1 MPEQP
6 TSTVCGMPFRKNP
19 RDGQRK
25 VFKAVEYEASNSI
38 NVQLPTGYGKS
49 FVNAGVYSIL
59 RKQNRIN
66 RLLIIVPTS
75 AQNEQYFKDGPDD
88 MADACVDGNHHIYDI
103 QFFNTQAIKKHR
115 SGKGEIFIITIQAL
129 INNSKD
135 IVTEMMKTGKWMVTV
150 DEYHHYGY
158 DKAWGNSVKNLPY
171 SFLLA
176 MSATPYRKGDDGAF
190 GAPDVV
196 VSYRDAVKQNCVK
209 PLVGHSY
216 TYKIEALKENGESVF
231 MTTDELVSA
240 VGSNNPD
247 NIETF
252 LIKRK
257 MRWSPKYVYPLVLYP
272 IERMLNER
280 IKTGRKL
287 QVIIGA
293 MCVSHA
299 EMVCKQV
306 KGMFPDLKINWVGT
320 GNNGRKPKE
329 NQKILEKFCPKKNIH
344 GEREPQLDILVHVG
358 MAGEGLDSVN
368 VSEIVHL
375 NNAAINN
382 SNNQENGRAAR
393 YLPGVEGNIN
403 FDSCSEYSTKG
414 YKGKKIMD
422 AMDNIPPN
430 QDKDGWDE
438 IDEIDIPTSTQLPEE
453 PGIQIWNMELDNID
467 SGDPEVQKMAEILVH
482 KMPKKYGFDEI
493 AHQLEDKDSE
503 LYDHAIRIYKEIRER
518 ECKQH
523 NEEAKINQ
531 LQEAVSLAVSTVART
546 IRKLLINKGI
556 HMDNSAYTKIIISI
570 NTKKARLF
578 GKICSDEGLLYKH
591 YYWIRDLEKE
601 IIATKR
607 IPSWVQ

>member
-1 MPEQP
+1 MPEQS
-6 TSTVCGMPFRKNP
+6 TSTVCGMSFRKNP

-25 VFKAVEYEASNSI
+25 VFNAVEDYACKAI

-59 RKQNRIN
+59 KKQNRVN
-66 RLLIIVPTS
+66 RLLIVVPTA

-88 MADACVDGNHHIYDI
+88 MEDACVDGNSHIYDI
-103 QFFNTQAIKKHR
+103 QFYGTQAIKKHR

-158 DKAWGNSVKNLPY
+158 DKVWGNSVKNLSY

-190 GAPDVV
+190 GAPDIV
-196 VSYRDAVKQNCVK
+196 VSYRDAVEDGCVK
-209 PLVGHSY
+209 KLCGHSY
-216 TYKIEALKENGESVF
+216 TYRIEALKENGDAIL
-231 MTTDELVSA
+231 MTTDELILT

-247 NIETF
+247 NIEAF

-280 IKTGRKL
+280 IKTGHKL

-306 KGMFPDLKINWVGT
+306 TSMFPDLKIDWVGT
-320 GNNGRKPKE
+320 GNNGRKSKE
-329 NQKILEKFCPKKNIH
+329 NQKILEKFCPKKNNR
-344 GEREPQLDILVHVG
+344 GEREPTLDILVHVG

-393 YLPGVEGNIN
+393 YLPGVVGNIN
-403 FDSCSEYSTKG
+403 FDSCSEYSTKD
-414 YKGKKIMD
+414 YKGSAIMD
-422 AMDNIPPN
+422 AMDNVPPTEEEA
-430 QDKDGWDE
+430 DWEE
-438 IDEIDIPTSTQLPEE
+438 IETDLPNEGQLPED

-467 SGDPEVQKMAEILVH
+467 SGDPEVQKMAQILANNL
-482 KMPKKYGFDEI
+482 PKKYQGVKDI
-493 AHQLEDKDSE
+493 RHQLEDKDSE
-503 LYDHAIRIYKEIRER
+503 LFDWAIEIYKESRER
-518 ECKQH
+518 ECKQY

-531 LQEAVSLAVSTVART
+531 LQESVALATSTVARAV
-546 IRKLLINKGI
+546 RKLRINKGLF
-556 HMDNSAYTKIIISI
+556 MDSKKYSKIIILI

-578 GKICSDEGLLYKH
+578 GKICSDEGLLLKH
-591 YYWIRDLEKE
+591 YHWIRDLERE
-601 IIATKR
+601 IISTKR
-607 IPSWVQ
+607 IPSWLL